1 MKLFMTLSLLASV
14 ASAERISS
22 ARDLKAKGSE
32 AMCEFLTL
40 EEQGA
45 TDTIIYESVDSTA
58 PGVGDDFLW
67 ITNPTTMGGSIK
79 GSCNRTQIRV

>member
-22 ARDLKAKGSE
+22 ARDLKAKGSK
-32 AMCEFLTL
+32 AVCEFLTL
-40 EEQGA
+40 EEQGS
-45 TDTIIYESVDSTA
+45 TDTIIYESGDPTA
-58 PGVGDDFLW
+58 PGVGDCYLW
-67 ITNPTTMGGSIK
+67 RNNPTTMGGSIK